1 MIRIFRTLALLL
13 FVTVTLPVAFQAQS
27 VSANPDRPFV
37 VEYYYKAKWGHADEF
52 LKLFKKNH
60 YPVLKKEMEMGRI
73 AKVWMDQPRYH
84 TTEDGRWDF
93 RVTIVFKN
101 ATVAN
106 EPFDEA
112 ALQKQMYPDQETFQ
126 REEQRRFEIL
136 DGHWDLPVKTVESR
150 KIVSGTE
157 YPVPGKSR
165 TRVSNLVRAEVLET
179 GYSVL
184 GASRQSS
191 GNSRS
196 PFRSVSR
203 AVCASSRVGSWRRG
217 PPGSAAWDW
226 GLVRWT

>member
-1 MIRIFRTLALLL
+1 MRLLHLRAGIVRNAVDRDAASNVSTMLFDSVLTAIHQEVPVIRTSLALALLFL
-13 FVTVTLPVAFQAQS
+13 LSIALPTASQAQAA
-27 VSANPDRPFV
+27 SAASDKPFV

-60 YPVLKKEMEMGRI
+60 YPVLKREMEMGRI

-112 ALQKQMYPDQETFQ
+112 ALQKQMYPDQDTFQ

-136 DGHWDLPVKTVESR
+136 EGHWDLPVKTVD
-150 KIVSGTE
+150 I
-157 YPVPGKSR
+157 
-165 TRVSNLVRAEVLET
+165 EVK
-179 GYSVL
+179 
-184 GASRQSS
+184 
-191 GNSRS
+191 
-196 PFRSVSR
+196 P
-203 AVCASSRVGSWRRG
+203 
-217 PPGSAAWDW
+217 
-226 GLVRWT
+226 